1 MTSSVEGL
9 PAVGGL
15 RVARAGLNRPVAA
28 IDVGSNSVRIAIVIA
43 DGAGLLEVIEEASAT
58 PKLIRDVQRDGRLS
72 DASINE
78 VVEILRDFQA
88 VARGAD
94 ADPVVAVATSAV
106 RDAANGADLAKRIE
120 AALGIRMRIVDGGD
134 EARLAFLG
142 AIHSLPVEHG
152 LVIDIG
158 GGSMEIMQFA
168 GRAAGRSWTLPLGA
182 VRLTAQFLQSDPP
195 SQPELRALRDHLAAQ
210 IAGAGIEPLA
220 PGGALVGTGGTI
232 RNIAKMDRSRHRY
245 PMSRLHGYAISQ
257 DGVRGVADLV
267 RTRTQAERYNLSGL
281 NEDRADS
288 IVAGAL
294 VLQAIVEAT
303 RAHSLMVSGQ
313 GLREG
318 IALEAR
324 GGSLPSVH
332 ALREASIERAVLRF
346 APTYVQD
353 ARART
358 QTVEALASAA
368 NFTATPEV
376 VGALSAAATLLDLG
390 RSVDYYN
397 RHRHT
402 EALTLAYGLPGWTHR
417 EVALICA
424 IVRQADSEKY
434 DPTNDYRPLITAD
447 DRSSIAAAGTLLAVA
462 DEVERR
468 VPPRARAVAWRQDE
482 SVVRGVLRID
492 GALLG
497 TLSGRFE
504 RTLGLGL
511 ASA

>member
-1 MTSSVEGL
+1 MTAVVDGL
-9 PAVGGL
+9 PASGGL
-15 RVARAGLNRPVAA
+15 RMAREGLTKPVAA
-28 IDVGSNSVRIAIVIA
+28 IDVGSNSVRIAIVNA
-43 DGAGLLEVIEEASAT
+43 DGQGLLEVIEEASAT
-58 PKLIRDVQRDGRLS
+58 PKLIRGVQRDGRLS
-72 DASINE
+72 ATSIDE

-106 RDAANGADLAKRIE
+106 RDAANGADLASLLQ
-120 AALGIRMRIVDGGD
+120 ADLGITLRFVDGGE

-158 GGSMEIMQFA
+158 GGSMELMQFA

-182 VRLTAQFLQSDPP
+182 VRLTAQFLQDDPS
-195 SQPELRALRDHLAAQ
+195 SQLELRALRDHLAAQ
-210 IAGAGIEPLA
+210 IASAGIEALA

-267 RTRTQAERYNLSGL
+267 RTRTQAERYNLAGL

-294 VLQAIVEAT
+294 VLQAIVEST
-303 RAHSLMVSGQ
+303 RAQSLIVSGQ

-318 IALEAR
+318 IALDAR

-358 QTVEALASAA
+358 QTVEALAAA
-368 NFTATPEV
+368 AGFTAKAEV
-376 VGALSAAATLLDLG
+376 VEALSAAATLLDLG

-434 DPTNDYRPLITAD
+434 DPTNDYRPLVTPE
-447 DRSSIAAAGTLLAVA
+447 DRPSIAAAGTLLAVA

-468 VPPRARAVAWRQDE
+468 VPPRARAVAWQRDE
-482 SVVRGVLRID
+482 GAVRGALRVDGVLL
-492 GALLG
+492 GAL
-497 TLSGRFE
+497 SARFE
-504 RTLGLGL
+504 RTLGLRL

>member
-1 MTSSVEGL
+1 MTSTLESSV
-9 PAVGGL
+9 ASGGM
-15 RVARAGLNRPVAA
+15 RVARAGMVKPVAA
-28 IDVGSNSVRIAIVIA
+28 IDVGSNSVRIAIVNA
-43 DGAGLLEVIEEASAT
+43 DGQGYLEVIEEASAT

-72 DASINE
+72 TTSIDE

-106 RDAANGADLAKRIE
+106 RDAANGADLAARLR
-120 AALGIRMRIVDGGD
+120 ADLGIPLRIVDGGE

-152 LVIDIG
+152 LMIDIG
-158 GGSMEIMQFA
+158 GGSMEVMQFA
-168 GRAAGRSWTLPLGA
+168 GRAEGRSWTLPLGA
-182 VRLTAQFLQSDPP
+182 VRLTAQFLMEDPP
-195 SQPELRALRDHLAAQ
+195 DVAELRSLRDHVAAQ
-210 IAGAGIEPLA
+210 IAEAGIKPLRS
-220 PGGALVGTGGTI
+220 GGALVGTGGTI

-267 RTRTQAERYNLSGL
+267 RTRTQAERYNLAGL

-288 IVAGAL
+288 IVAGAI

-303 RAHSLMVSGQ
+303 RAESLVVSGQ

-318 IALEAR
+318 IALDAR

-358 QTVEALASAA
+358 QTVEALTAAAGFTASA
-368 NFTATPEV
+368 EV
-376 VGALSAAATLLDLG
+376 IEALSAAATLLDLG

-434 DPTNDYRPLITAD
+434 DPTNDYRPLITPD
-447 DRSSIAAAGTLLAVA
+447 DRASIAAAGTLLAVA

-468 VPPRARAVAWRQDE
+468 VPPRARAVAWRQDDGA
-482 SVVRGVLRID
+482 VRGALRVD
-492 GALLG
+492 GSLLAI
-497 TLSGRFE
+497 LSARFE
-504 RTLGLGL
+504 RTMGLRL